1 MSFGG
6 IEFALLAGAD
16 PGLVTSLAQP
26 KKPQATAL
34 PPPDEPGATRHP
46 CASALRIQQS
56 KTAGDCTFPS
66 GCCSGYH
73 AAIIRIQLLH
83 PRTPSRRSDH
93 HSITSRFA
101 PSQHQ
106 SGLLSAFFGLHSIGL
121 FSSTVA
127 GLSAACTIVL
137 PRLSV
142 MRTDVVMAPGAFHP
156 VSLSRLSLAP
166 AKNPRPVHVDS
177 IREINMVSGRTGE

>member
-1 MSFGG
+1 MNFRMNA
-6 IEFALLAGAD
+6 ALYVNLQGA
-16 PGLVTSLAQP
+16 
-26 KKPQATAL
+26 
-34 PPPDEPGATRHP
+34 
-46 CASALRIQQS
+46 ALRIQQS

-73 AAIIRIQLLH
+73 AAITRIQLLH